1 MVLKEPMVGEFD
13 TQFSFAVFG
22 FYLKKKKNEVSKVKS
37 NTVVA

>member
-13 TQFSFAVFG
+13 MQFSFALFG
-22 FYLKKKKNEVSKVKS
+22 FYLKKKNEVSKVKS